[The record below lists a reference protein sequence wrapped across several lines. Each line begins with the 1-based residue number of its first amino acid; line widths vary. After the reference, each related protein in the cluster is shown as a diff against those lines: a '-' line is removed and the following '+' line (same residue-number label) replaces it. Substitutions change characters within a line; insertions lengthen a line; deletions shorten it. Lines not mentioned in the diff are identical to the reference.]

1 MGQWICFRLQNH
13 DDRYNSL
20 VYSPNEINDT
30 EADLS
35 IERHLV
41 KAGVAYSVPYGQ
53 NEKKTT
59 EHNNTVNWVT
69 MDGSHIEQVVDV
81 LSRACVDHEPLM
93 YTKKIDYDDFRK
105 FTSKAVRQAAGT
117 GLSTVG
123 LLGDIV
129 VSVVL
134 SEDLQQIET
143 GSFARPN
150 LTKVPEAGELLKVSK
165 NLRTI
170 FSLVGELDRKFLS
183 SRDVQPGKMPKGRFF
198 HIALTAVR
206 EGYGKRGLC
215 SANVEENLEIAR
227 ARGFEEAVEEVSNRH
242 SQKIL
247 SRLGFKTI
255 VEVKYNEWE
264 YGDSTPF
271 AKVAET
277 TGQQSIKLM
286 SLKL

>member
-1 MGQWICFRLQNH
+1 MGQWICFRLQGH

-20 VYSPNEINDT
+20 VYSPKEIDET

-35 IERHLV
+35 IERYLV
-41 KAGVAYSVPYGQ
+41 KAGANSLYEQDDNKV
-53 NEKKTT
+53 T

-69 MDGSHIEQVVDV
+69 MDGSHIEQVIDV
-81 LSRACVDHEPLM
+81 VSRACVDHEPLM

-105 FTSKAVRQAAGT
+105 FTGAVVRGAAGN

-129 VSVVL
+129 VSVVI

-143 GSFARPN
+143 GLYGRPN
-150 LTKVPEAGELLKVSK
+150 LTKIHELKETSELSK
-165 NLRTI
+165 NIQTI
-170 FSLVGELDRKFLS
+170 FALVGDINQKFLN
-183 SRDVQPGKMPKGRFF
+183 SRDVQPGKIPKGRFF

-227 ARGFEEAVEEVSNRH
+227 ASGFEEAVQEVSNQH
-242 SQKIL
+242 AQKIL
-247 SRLGFKTI
+247 SRLGFKSLT
-255 VEVKYNEWE
+255 EVRYNEWKLGE
-264 YGDSTPF
+264 SAPF
-271 AKVAET
+271 AKVEQV
-277 TGQQSIKLM
+277 TGQPSIKLM
-286 SLKL
+286 ALKL